1 METRFSS
8 INTSRDVAPRDIFWR
23 RDLAFREILRRAV
36 DMEKTFSILT
46 MNGEDLLYSVA

>member
-8 INTSRDVAPRDIFWR
+8 INTSRDKAPRDIFWR
-23 RDLAFREILRRAV
+23 RDHAFRENLCRAV

-46 MNGEDLLYSVA
+46 ISGEDLLYSVA